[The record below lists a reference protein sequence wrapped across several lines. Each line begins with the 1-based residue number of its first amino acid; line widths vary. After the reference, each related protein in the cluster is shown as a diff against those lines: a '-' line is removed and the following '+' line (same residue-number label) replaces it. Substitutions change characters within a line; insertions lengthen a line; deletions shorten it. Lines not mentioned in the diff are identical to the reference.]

1 MNTRLQSAGTIDEV
15 RPPEAGPVDA
25 PTTPETSARPAR
37 PPAAPLSPRLI
48 AIFGLAIG
56 ISVLVAYTLDRKIFT
71 DVFWQLAAGQW
82 MLSHHAVIGL
92 DPFSYTETHR
102 RWINDEWGSEVILAS
117 LYKAFG
123 AAAFNIIAIVTGTA
137 SLVCTM
143 LYARA
148 LGARGGRLA
157 AIAILLAFAIAG
169 FVTQDR
175 GLSFSL
181 IWLPL
186 ELLCLAK
193 ARTNPRLLWW
203 LPPLF
208 LLWANTHG
216 SILVGLMVLGV
227 ELAWSVAPERLVAR
241 VGGVGRSTHPRQL
254 FVVAVVGTL
263 ATFVTPYGP
272 HLLFYDIGVGTNS
285 QIGQYISEWNSPNF
299 HSVVELVTFAVIVAV
314 FVFAVRSRRMPL
326 LETTLVVLFFLG
338 ALHSARISIYLYVA
352 AAGLAA
358 SLPVRQIW
366 GPRKRRIAGA
376 LGLGLMLA
384 LAAYPSVPAGTVT
397 ADTPVQAFTF
407 LESHPGRIFTQYT
420 WGDYSIVRH
429 RATFAD
435 GRTDLFVGP
444 VLTDFFNVSEV
455 KVDPDP
461 ILSRYHVDYV
471 VWPRAT
477 PLAEYLSHD
486 ARWVVVDR
494 TGPALVFARTSAWA
508 TQHPS

>member
-1 MNTRLQSAGTIDEV
+1 MNTRLRSAGTMDEV

-25 PTTPETSARPAR
+25 PDASPRISR

-48 AIFGLAIG
+48 ALFGLALGVG
-56 ISVLVAYTLDRKIFT
+56 ILVAYTLERKIFT

-82 MLSHHAVIGL
+82 MLAHHSVIGL

-102 RWINDEWGSEVILAS
+102 QWVNDEWGSEVILAS
-117 LYKAFG
+117 LYKLFG
-123 AAAFNIIAIVTGTA
+123 AAAFNIIAIVTGTL

-157 AIAILLAFAIAG
+157 AIAILLAFGIAG

-186 ELLCLAK
+186 ELLCLTK

-216 SILVGLMVLGV
+216 SILVGLLVLGV

-241 VGGVGRSTHPRQL
+241 VGGAGRSTHPRQL
-254 FVVAVVGTL
+254 FIVAVVGTL

-285 QIGQYISEWNSPNF
+285 QIGQYISEWGSPNF
-299 HSVVELVTFAVIVAV
+299 HSVVELATFGLIIAV
-314 FVFAVRSRRMPL
+314 FVFAVRSRRLPV
-326 LETTLVVLFFLG
+326 LETTLVILFFLG
-338 ALHSARISIYLYVA
+338 AMHSSRISIYLYVA

-358 SLPVRQIW
+358 SLPLRRVW
-366 GPRKRRIAGA
+366 GPRSRRIAGA
-376 LGLGLMLA
+376 LGICLMLV
-384 LAAYPSVPAGTVT
+384 LVTIPSVPAGTVT
-397 ADTPVQAFTF
+397 ADTPVQAFNF

-420 WGDYSIVRH
+420 WGDYAIARH

-444 VLTDFFNVSEV
+444 VLTEFFNVSEV
-455 KVDPDP
+455 KVNPDP

-494 TGPALVFARTSAWA
+494 TGPALVFARAGQPRS
-508 TQHPS
+508 